1 LAAPGSTARMDFVV
15 THKDLPSIA
24 AAAVVVVVARKG
36 SSSTQTALL
45 GKITALAFVTFV
57 S

>member
-1 LAAPGSTARMDFVV
+1 MDFVV

-24 AAAVVVVVARKG
+24 AAAAAVVTRKG

>member
-1 LAAPGSTARMDFVV
+1 MDFVV

-24 AAAVVVVVARKG
+24 AAVVVVARKG